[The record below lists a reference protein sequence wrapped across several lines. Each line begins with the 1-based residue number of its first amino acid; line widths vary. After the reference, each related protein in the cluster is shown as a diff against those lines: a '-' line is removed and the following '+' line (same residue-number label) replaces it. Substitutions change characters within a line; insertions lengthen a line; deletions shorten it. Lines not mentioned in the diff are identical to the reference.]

1 MAQILAQA
9 LTRMTD
15 GKADVARAH
24 SLFAMIL
31 ESGRGIFLTQP
42 FGEHLSYAKKTGIH
56 RSDALQR

>member
-15 GKADVARAH
+15 GNADVARAH
-24 SLFAMIL
+24 SLVL
-31 ESGRGIFLTQP
+31 KSGRGIFFDTA
-42 FGEHLSYAKKTGIH
+42 FREHLSYAKKTGIH